1 MANEVIEIKAE
12 KTPDLSVALTD
23 NSIRAMSEQR
33 ARLKEFVKT
42 QLVEGIHS
50 DYAIIPGTN
59 KQSLLKPGAEKL
71 ANIFQLGSRI
81 VDVQRE
87 IDPKSQYAMFT
98 YTVELFHI
106 PTGRAVTQCQGSANT
121 LEKKQQNKDFGFQ
134 LNSLGK
140 MAQKR
145 AFVGAVISAVGA
157 SDFFTQDLEDS
168 DDRPGP
174 TRVQAQVPKATS
186 AQSQDQSQG
195 PVEMCCGRQMMTS
208 KYPNRDTGAF
218 DWYCTTCRGSKAK
231 GAA

>member
-1 MANEVIEIKAE
+1 MSREVIEVKAE
-12 KTPDLSVALTD
+12 KVADLSVALTD
-23 NSIRAMSEQR
+23 NSIKALAEQR
-33 ARLKEFVKT
+33 LRLKEFVKT
-42 QLVEGIHS
+42 QLIEGLQS

-59 KQSLLKPGAEKL
+59 KHSLLKPGAEKL

-87 IDPKSQYAMFT
+87 IDPKNQFAMFT

-106 PTGRAVTQCQGSANT
+106 PTGKPVTQCQGSANT

-157 SDFFTQDLEDS
+157 SDFFTQDMEDA
-168 DDRPGP
+168 DFRPEP
-174 TRVQAQVPKATS
+174 QRVQANIPRATS
-186 AQSQDQSQG
+186 AQSTDQSQG
-195 PVEMCCGRQMMTS
+195 PVEMCCGRTMMVS
-208 KYPNRDTGAF
+208 KYPNRETGAI
-218 DWYCTTCRGSKAK
+218 DWYCTTCKQSRPR